1 VADWPRTG
9 AERGDQFGGYGHR
22 DAEPRGLARTD
33 RDTGEA
39 DLFAPTADELARWEA
54 PPVREFRRKFGWY
67 AIIGSVLLL
76 VSLLGDRDFFGAF
89 ALWTVY
95 IAYRYAKLWSDGF
108 DWHDAM
114 RQSRERLFADV
125 VAEWGDDLQAV
136 FDPAKRA
143 KVRERQRRRRMRRA
157 AWDQAAYPGTPAIG
171 APPLGAPA
179 LSGPAL
185 GGSLGAPAPTGRTA
199 AVTSPEAYAGRGAP
213 GGAPPAAPA
222 FADVTRQA
230 VADRDEIVRLLG
242 TMPKGE
248 RERMGDV
255 AGSARA
261 LSEKVQV
268 LAATVAQLDQDAAPG
283 ASAVLEAEITRLEGE
298 ANPLDLAAS
307 DGRVKRLA
315 YLKRQRR
322 AMADVA
328 RRREAAATA
337 LDHCRIAL
345 QTMRVDLVR
354 LRTGTASPAQVTT
367 LAERAMVL
375 AREVDG
381 IIGAAGD
388 VARATSPGTASE
400 TGATG
405 PGTSAARAG
414 AR

>member
-1 VADWPRTG
+1 MGGPTGAATRAPERAPERASDSWRDGRPLPPVADWPRTG

-157 AWDQAAYPGTPAIG
+157 AWDQAAYRGVRRA
-171 APPLGAPA
+171 
-179 LSGPAL
+179 
-185 GGSLGAPAPTGRTA
+185 GG
-199 AVTSPEAYAGRGAP
+199 AGRGAP
-213 GGAPPAAPA
+213 GRAGVRRRDAPGGRRPRRDRPAARHDA
-222 FADVTRQA
+222 QGR
-230 VADRDEIVRLLG
+230 
-242 TMPKGE
+242 
-248 RERMGDV
+248 
-255 AGSARA
+255 ARA
-261 LSEKVQV
+261 HGRRGRLGPRPVREG
-268 LAATVAQLDQDAAPG
+268 PG
-283 ASAVLEAEITRLEGE
+283 ARRDRRPARPG
-298 ANPLDLAAS
+298 
-307 DGRVKRLA
+307 
-315 YLKRQRR
+315 RR
-322 AMADVA
+322 ARRVGRA
-328 RRREAAATA
+328 RGR
-337 LDHCRIAL
+337 DH
-345 QTMRVDLVR
+345 
-354 LRTGTASPAQVTT
+354 PA
-367 LAERAMVL
+367 
-375 AREVDG
+375 
-381 IIGAAGD
+381 
-388 VARATSPGTASE
+388 
-400 TGATG
+400 
-405 PGTSAARAG
+405 
-414 AR
+414 